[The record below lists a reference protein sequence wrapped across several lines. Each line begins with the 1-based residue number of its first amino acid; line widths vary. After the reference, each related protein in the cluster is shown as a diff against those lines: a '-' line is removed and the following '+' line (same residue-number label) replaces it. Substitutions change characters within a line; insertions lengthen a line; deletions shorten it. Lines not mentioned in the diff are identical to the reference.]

1 MSSKRGS
8 IHATNTDGANKLSY
22 SERSFQTGPTC
33 TSKNKDAFKQIS
45 LYRISLALTWRSNP
59 NARGG
64 FDVHACCCFI
74 PNLLNQGYSGSFT
87 KHVGSSRQAHL
98 FVQNCSSDSDV
109 NVVCEMD
116 SAR

>member
-1 MSSKRGS
+1 
-8 IHATNTDGANKLSY
+8 
-22 SERSFQTGPTC
+22 
-33 TSKNKDAFKQIS
+33 
-45 LYRISLALTWRSNP
+45 
-59 NARGG
+59 
-64 FDVHACCCFI
+64 
-74 PNLLNQGYSGSFT
+74 LNQRYSGSFT